1 MSCVLVVDDES
12 DIRGLVQELLQ
23 RAGYDVIEAPDGNE
37 GLKRFHAERPD
48 LVILDVQMPGLDGW
62 GVLERIRELSE
73 VPVIMLTARTDELDK
88 VRGLRAGADDYVT
101 KPFGRQ
107 ELLARVEAHLRR
119 KPEGAKEPATYA
131 DGFVAID
138 FPQRSVTAGG
148 TPVALTPLEFRL
160 LVAFVRNPN

>member
-23 RAGYDVIEAPDGNE
+23 RAGYDVIEAADGNE
-37 GLKRFHAERPD
+37 GLKRFHAKKPD

-73 VPVIMLTARTDELDK
+73 VPVIMLTARAAELDK

-107 ELLARVEAHLRR
+107 ELLARVEALLRR
-119 KPEGAKEPATYA
+119 SSGPPEVREAYSDGA
-131 DGFVAID
+131 VHID
-138 FPQRSVTAGG
+138 FASREVGINERPI
-148 TPVALTPLEFRL
+148 ALTPLEFRL
-160 LVAFVRNPN
+160 